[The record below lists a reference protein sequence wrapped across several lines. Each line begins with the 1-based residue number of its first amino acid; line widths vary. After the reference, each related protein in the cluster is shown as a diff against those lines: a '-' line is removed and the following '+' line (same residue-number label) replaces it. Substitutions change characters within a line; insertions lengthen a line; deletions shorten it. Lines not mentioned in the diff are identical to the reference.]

1 MSDETGSPTT
11 LPAGQRYAVVSAPFS
26 NRSISFC
33 TPRATITQTR
43 PAASPVRLV
52 AEPVSEGVR
61 STGVPPAAGTVHTW
75 SGVSTLVVVL
85 RNARVRPPSVHAMPL
100 TALGTSAARRDPFG
114 PQTSI
119 VEHEILE
126 ADLGRLGN
134 ERHRRGIARPGHRT
148 ASDRDHRR
156 FASTLDTTRRRWCRQ
171 RSRRRGWCAPARPP
185 SGLRRAG
192 SARPGRRAPR
202 SARRPVR
209 SAPSGCREAAR

>member
-11 LPAGQRYAVVSAPFS
+11 LPAGQRYAVVRAPFS
-26 NRSISFC
+26 NRLISFC

-119 VEHEILE
+119 VDTRSLKPILGVWE
-126 ADLGRLGN
+126 TSATAAESRDQA
-134 ERHRRGIARPGHRT
+134 IAPPAMGPSAIRVNAGHHQ
-148 ASDRDHRR
+148 APLVP
-156 FASTLDTTRRRWCRQ
+156 STFTT
-171 RSRRRGWCAPARPP
+171 
-185 SGLRRAG
+185 
-192 SARPGRRAPR
+192 
-202 SARRPVR
+202 
-209 SAPSGCREAAR
+209 